1 MGKKKGNKTYINN
14 KKYIIYRKKKLKI
27 DIWKLD
33 MLKVF

>member
-14 KKYIIYRKKKLKI
+14 KKYIIYRKKLKI